1 MSKINI
7 KYMRDEALDTLR
19 VNKDWVTKNLQ
30 NSPYEYDWIY
40 EKISEN
46 PFIEKKYI
54 IDDFEL
60 AIPIDNNDKK
70 TDINNSII
78 LFEHFNKLPQYV
90 LTDERFWNWV
100 NFEKGYSVALK
111 YMPVKEGSSVFKD
124 HWLFSN
130 GQRRSLF
137 FGVLSRCYF
146 RVAYTYDGKEKD
158 SYALTRFAIENPERF
173 RNLTWR
179 TYSNEKKIV
188 RATLRAERDVLQ
200 KFESNERND
209 LYSELA
215 KYISILGS
223 VMLLD
228 AMTEDDIYEKVYVEF
243 YSMMEADAD

>member
-30 NSPYEYDWIY
+30 NSPDQYDWIY
-40 EKISEN
+40 EKISGN
-46 PFIEKKYI
+46 PFVEKKYI

-146 RVAYTYDGKEKD
+146 RVAYTYDGREED
-158 SYALTRFAIENPERF
+158 SYALTRFVIENPERF

-200 KFESNERND
+200 KFEGNERND

-215 KYISILGS
+215 KYISKLGS

-243 YSMMEADAD
+243 YSMMEADTD

>member
-1 MSKINI
+1 
-7 KYMRDEALDTLR
+7 
-19 VNKDWVTKNLQ
+19 
-30 NSPYEYDWIY
+30 
-40 EKISEN
+40 
-46 PFIEKKYI
+46 
-54 IDDFEL
+54 
-60 AIPIDNNDKK
+60 
-70 TDINNSII
+70 
-78 LFEHFNKLPQYV
+78 
-90 LTDERFWNWV
+90 
-100 NFEKGYSVALK
+100 
-111 YMPVKEGSSVFKD
+111 MPVKEGSSVFKD

-146 RVAYTYDGKEKD
+146 RVAYTYDGREED
-158 SYALTRFAIENPERF
+158 SYALTRFVIENPERF

-200 KFESNERND
+200 KFEGNERND

-215 KYISILGS
+215 KYISKLGS

-243 YSMMEADAD
+243 YSMMEADTD

>member
-1 MSKINI
+1 MSRINI
-7 KYMRDEALDTLR
+7 KYMRDDALDTLR
-19 VNKDWVTKNLQ
+19 VNKDWATKNLQ
-30 NSPYEYDWIY
+30 NSPYTYDWIY
-40 EKISEN
+40 EKISGS
-46 PFIEKKYI
+46 PFVEKKYT

-60 AIPIDNNDKK
+60 SIPEDNNDKK

-78 LFEHFNKLPQYV
+78 LFEHLNELPQYV

-146 RVAYTYDGKEKD
+146 RVAYTYDSNED
-158 SYALTRFAIENPERF
+158 DPYSLTRFAIENPERF

-200 KFESNERND
+200 KFEEKEYND
-209 LYSELA
+209 LYPELA
-215 KYISILGS
+215 KYISKMGS

-228 AMTEDDIYEKVYVEF
+228 AMSEDDIYDKVYAEF
-243 YSMMEADAD
+243 YSMMESATK

>member
-1 MSKINI
+1 
-7 KYMRDEALDTLR
+7 MRDEALDTLR

-30 NSPYEYDWIY
+30 NSPHQYDWIY
-40 EKISEN
+40 EKISGD

-146 RVAYTYDGKEKD
+146 RVAYTYDGREED
-158 SYALTRFAIENPERF
+158 SYALTRFVIENPERF

-200 KFESNERND
+200 KFEGNERND

-215 KYISILGS
+215 KYISKLGS

-228 AMTEDDIYEKVYVEF
+228 AMTEDDIYEKVYVKF
-243 YSMMEADAD
+243 NSMMEADTD

>member
-1 MSKINI
+1 
-7 KYMRDEALDTLR
+7 MRDEALDTLR

-30 NSPYEYDWIY
+30 NSPDQYDWIY
-40 EKISEN
+40 EKISGN
-46 PFIEKKYI
+46 PFVEKKYI

-146 RVAYTYDGKEKD
+146 RVAYTYDGREED
-158 SYALTRFAIENPERF
+158 SYALTRFVIENPERF

-200 KFESNERND
+200 KFEGNERND

-215 KYISILGS
+215 KYISKLGS

-243 YSMMEADAD
+243 YSMMEADTD